1 VFGARESKEF
11 KGNGPA
17 IWVVQRDQLLF
28 HWRTPNVSV
37 GVMSKILEDLTV
49 PEVFD
54 LGDGTTAVV
63 RPITPEDAGAL
74 ARFHAHLSQR
84 AVTMRY
90 FYPHIDLRT
99 EEITHLTTVDGRD
112 RVALVVE
119 KGDELIAVGRFD
131 RLDDPTQAEVAF
143 VVANAFQRHGIA
155 TMLFRQLAAIARTV
169 GITHFVAEV
178 LSENTAMLSVFH
190 AGGYPT
196 VSKKE
201 WGTIELQMGIRVP
214 SGAPRLQVRRD

>member
-1 VFGARESKEF
+1 
-11 KGNGPA
+11 
-17 IWVVQRDQLLF
+17 
-28 HWRTPNVSV
+28 
-37 GVMSKILEDLTV
+37 MSKILERLAV

-74 ARFHAHLSQR
+74 VRFHAHLSQH